1 MCARGGSLTS
11 SYPPSVSSRVTRFRQ
26 PAPLPPGRSGR
37 TPRCSHWRVRR
48 MRCAQRRSLPQTR
61 QGRTLERGPEGWA
74 GFAGPQS
81 RGGPWVVSLS
91 RESLGGRQFTAL
103 FAVTSGG
110 WSSSS
115 SGWVTQVSSRFPD
128 CNQCTKNLRIP
139 AAPVS
144 WVCTTSI
151 RGVVAYWCDRR
162 AGMSSPFWGSGAPG
176 LSWSAWLSW
185 KTLGLFPVRS
195 LKHQSGR
202 GPGMDP
208 STM

>member
-1 MCARGGSLTS
+1 M
-11 SYPPSVSSRVTRFRQ
+11 
-26 PAPLPPGRSGR
+26 
-37 TPRCSHWRVRR
+37 
-48 MRCAQRRSLPQTR
+48 
-61 QGRTLERGPEGWA
+61 
-74 GFAGPQS
+74 
-81 RGGPWVVSLS
+81 SLS

-208 STM
+208 STMGIFCSHQRPSGGGTRLVHPPYTPDGLSFPGSGIRDFRYHCTCVCVFFVLLHCAFHRSGSVGVWGSSNVLIRAEHQ